1 MDPSAIVACEL
12 PPQALL
18 CRYNRHGG
26 YTDCYR
32 TVIARPVWQAEYV
45 EAFYTT
51 AVFRTERL
59 ILRLLRLGGTDAQAR
74 ELAEGRRSRYAAW
87 SVEDRSE
94 NQLLMCDAYGST
106 RSWLMTEPCEL
117 DGHPA
122 TRLYFGSAVVPRAQ
136 GREGRVRI
144 GFMYRALMGFHKLYS
159 VILLA
164 AARRQLS

>member
-18 CRYNRHGG
+18 CRYDRDGG

-59 ILRLLRLGGTDAQAR
+59 LLRLLRMGGTDAQAR

-87 SVEDRSE
+87 SVEERRDD
-94 NQLLMCDAYGST
+94 QLLMCDAYGST

-117 DGHPA
+117 DGQPA
-122 TRLYFGSAVVPRAQ
+122 TRLYFGSAVVPRVIDRG
-136 GREGRVRI
+136 GRPSI
-144 GFMYRALMGFHKLYS
+144 GFLYRALMGFHQLYS
-159 VILLA
+159 LILLG
-164 AARRQLS
+164 AARRRLQ